1 MVIRGYRVGP
11 LLKATLHGIG
21 EDNVGSLAAA
31 AAFNFFFS
39 LFPLLL
45 FVAPLLTLV
54 GDKRRMIEW
63 LFAQITATLPG
74 RQAEPIER
82 SLYRVVLAP
91 SAPGLIS
98 VGLVLAA
105 WAGSNV
111 FGTLTHVLNTA
122 YDVRETRSWIRQ
134 QIIRLGTFVV
144 AVVILIAS
152 ALVFI
157 NGESIAAW
165 IGNAVHASQA
175 AVLAW
180 QIAQFPIAFVA
191 LVALAFMTFYL
202 LPNVVQSKSRILFAA
217 CLTTV
222 AWIVATLLFR
232 VYVSHF
238 PPNPAYGLI
247 GAIIILLTWMYYT
260 MYVILA
266 VGELASELHR
276 GTGAI
281 APDRGTVFL
290 GRIVSADESR
300 TIAR

>member
-11 LLKATLHGIG
+11 LLKATFRGIG

-45 FVAPLLTLV
+45 FVAPLLSFV
-54 GDKRRMIEW
+54 GDKRQLIAW
-63 LFAQITATLPG
+63 LFAQITATLPAP
-74 RQAEPIER
+74 QAAPIER

-111 FGTLTHVLNTA
+111 FGTLMNVLNAA

-134 QIIRLGTFVV
+134 QIIRLGTFAV
-144 AVVILIAS
+144 AVVILVAS

-165 IGNAVHASQA
+165 IGHTVHASRA

-180 QIAQFPIAFVA
+180 QIAQFPIAFLA
-191 LVALAFMTFYL
+191 LVALAYMTFYL
-202 LPNVVQSKSRILFAA
+202 LPNVVQSKTRLLFAA

-232 VYVSHF
+232 VYVTNF
-238 PPNPAYGLI
+238 PPNPAYGII

-276 GTGAI
+276 GTGAL
-281 APDRGTVFL
+281 APPRGEVYL
-290 GRIVSADESR
+290 GRIANV
-300 TIAR
+300 